1 MSISL
6 QATHQILNT
15 IASRNLT
22 ESDVVF
28 VLISGGGSALLPD
41 PIPGLTLEQ
50 KQDIIT
56 KLSRSGADIFELNT
70 VRKALSNVKA
80 GKLAAK
86 LYPAKVNLV
95 SNRFVIKSINI
106 FFFIFPKLFDV
117 RINLV
122 SFINSS

>member
-1 MSISL
+1 MFISL

-86 LYPAKVNLV
+86 LYPAKVNQV
-95 SNRFVIKSINI
+95 SNKFAIKSIN
-106 FFFIFPKLFDV
+106 KKKNLFSLKIV
-117 RINLV
+117 
-122 SFINSS
+122 